1 MTKFEVG
8 KKYRYTDSLCGTFDF
23 IRIGIDIEDAV
34 HITSGKPLTV
44 ERLETDRRVKF
55 KELGNPWAFTD
66 NMSERFEKVADDT
79 HAYGES
85 AEPSETSYIEHHIE
99 WVKENNVKV
108 GTTVRVTRTAEDY
121 EGGWDNT
128 WVSDMDENVGK
139 IGTVSREIEP
149 SHGLLIDFGTGDR
162 VKYCYPYFVLEVVND
177 TYVPIKEFEKGNW
190 YVCHDTYVPI
200 KEFEKGKWY
209 VCHAVNRPSSWN
221 EDGKMDGL
229 LDGKPHKCIMGRKHK
244 AEFEDIPRDG
254 NGWNFYSTIGYFEE
268 VLAPEVD
275 WEEKYTVLKY
285 KVIEMLSILGDASGD
300 FKKEIESL

>member
-1 MTKFEVG
+1 MTKFEVD

-23 IRIGIDIEDAV
+23 IRIGIDIKDAV
-34 HITSGKPLTV
+34 HIASGKPLTV
-44 ERLETDRRVKF
+44 EWYEHPRRIKF
-55 KELGNPWAFTD
+55 EECSHPWTFTD
-66 NMSERFEKVADDT
+66 TMLERFEKVADDT

-85 AEPSETSYIEHHIE
+85 AEPSKTSYIAHHIE

-108 GTTVRVTRTAEDY
+108 GATVRVTRTAEDY
-121 EGGWDNT
+121 EGGWGNT
-128 WVSDMDENVGK
+128 WESDMDENVGK
-139 IGTVSREIEP
+139 IGTVREIEP
-149 SHGLLIDFGTGDR
+149 SHGLLIDFGTGEDR

-177 TYVPIKEFEKGNW
+177 TLASN
-190 YVCHDTYVPI
+190 DTYVPI
-200 KEFEKGKWY
+200 KEFEEGKWY

-254 NGWNFYSTIGYFEE
+254 NGWNFYSTMYYFEE
-268 VLAPEVD
+268 VPAPEVD